1 MKKIALFC
9 LTCLCLSTAMAE
21 TRYVTDVLYLQLRTG
36 PGNDFRILKALR
48 SGTHLEIVEEVPD
61 SEFIKVRTDK
71 GLEGYILS
79 RFLEKEP
86 VAFEKLLLTQQELE
100 KTKKDLSDI
109 QAKYS
114 EIKSK
119 AAEIEKSQQSL
130 STEKSE
136 QEKELEYIRKVSAN
150 AINLDKKNQELVMQN
165 EEIQIKNDTLQAE
178 NDRLKNKQEL
188 TTLMYGGAL
197 VVIGLIFGLVLPRI
211 SGRRQSSGW

>member
-36 PGNDFRILKALR
+36 PGNDYRILKAVR
-48 SGTHLEIVEEVPD
+48 SGTHLEIIEEVPD
-61 SEFIKVRTDK
+61 SEFVKVRTDK

-86 VAFEKLLLTQQELE
+86 VSYEKLLLAQQELE
-100 KTKKDLSDI
+100 KTKKDLADV
-109 QAKYS
+109 QGKYN
-114 EIKSK
+114 EIKGK
-119 AAEIEKSQQSL
+119 AAEIEKTQQSL

-150 AINLDKKNQELVMQN
+150 AINLDKKNQELSVQN
-165 EEIQIKNDTLQAE
+165 QEFQIKNDTLQAE

-188 TTLMYGGAL
+188 TTLLYGGGL
-197 VVIGLIFGLVLPRI
+197 VVLGLIFGLVLPKI
-211 SGRRQSSGW
+211 SGRRQSNGW